1 MILSAIAAMAKN
13 RVIGVNNGLPW
24 NIPEDM
30 KFFRDMT
37 KGHVMIMGRKT
48 FESFGGKPLPN
59 RFHIVITR
67 NQGYRFE
74 DPTVEVVSDLKSA
87 MELAHMLTTKYQ
99 KKFGDEVFVIG
110 GGEIYK
116 QSMDVLDRIYLTV
129 IEKDYSGDAKFPEFS
144 EKDFHLTDKK
154 DRIDPASQIPFSF
167 RTYDRKK

>member
-13 RVIGVNNGLPW
+13 RVIGVNNDLPW
-24 NIPEDM
+24 SIPEDM

-48 FESFGGKPLPN
+48 FDTFGGKPLPN

-67 NQGYRFE
+67 NPDFKFE
-74 DPTVEVVSDLKSA
+74 DPTVEVVSDIKSA
-87 MELAHMLTTKYQ
+87 LELAHMLTTKYQ

-116 QSMDVLDRIYLTV
+116 QSLDLLDRIYLTV
-129 IEKDYSGDAKFPEFS
+129 IEKEFQGQAHFPEFS
-144 EKDFHLTDKK
+144 EDDFALTDKK
-154 DRIDPASQIPFSF
+154 DRVDPASQIPFSF

>member
-144 EKDFHLTDKK
+144 EDDFHLTDKK
-154 DRIDPASQIPFSF
+154 DRVDPVSQTPFSF
-167 RTYDRKK
+167 RTYARKK

>member
-1 MILSAIAAMAKN
+1 MILSSIAAMSSN
-13 RVIGVNNGLPW
+13 RVIGVDNGLPW
-24 NIPEDM
+24 NIPEDT

-48 FESFGGKPLPN
+48 FDSFGGKPLPG

-67 NQGYRFE
+67 NEDYKFE
-74 DPTVEVVSDLKSA
+74 DPNVEVVSNLKSA
-87 MELAHMLTTKYQ
+87 LELAHMLSTKYN

-116 QSMDVLDRIYLTV
+116 QSMDVVDRIYLTV
-129 IEKDYSGDAKFPEFS
+129 IEKEFSGDAKFPEFS
-144 EKDFHLTDKK
+144 EKEFDLTDKK
-154 DRIDPASQIPFSF
+154 DRIDPASGIHFSF